1 MGIKTYAQAAANWAV
16 SMAGCE
22 YSQAKRLQDGVFDC
36 SSLVARAYKA
46 LGKRWKHGGSVPISM
61 YEVYD
66 DDFELLWPGS
76 YADIGKRLGGVQFL
90 FLK

>member
-1 MGIKTYAQAAANWAV
+1 MGIKTYAQATANWAV